1 MIKFDRRLLIILT
14 LLISSCSSL
23 EVLKQSYKNF
33 SAPLAPPMDESYVV
47 QPGDSIWSISINLNL
62 DAEELIQNNN
72 LKKPYTIY
80 PKQKL
85 TLSGNFSK
93 IHSIQK
99 SEAITWHHPL
109 GKGLKVAIKEDSWL
123 IFKEPKGL
131 PIHSINVGKVVV
143 SGPDIPGY
151 GNLVMIS
158 HPDGY
163 LSLYAHCD
171 KIFVEQGDDVRKGA
185 MIAHIGNSEAAY
197 PMLRFQLRKNGKP
210 VKAEKLNSLF

>member
-1 MIKFDRRLLIILT
+1 MIIFDTRLLIILT

-33 SAPLAPPMDESYVV
+33 SAPPMDESYVV

-62 DAEELIQNNN
+62 DAEALIKNNN

-85 TLSGNFSK
+85 ALSGNFSK
-93 IHSIQK
+93 IHSIK
-99 SEAITWHHPL
+99 KPEAITWHHPL
-109 GKGLKVAIKEDSWL
+109 GQGSKVALKDDSWL

-131 PIHSINVGKVVV
+131 PIHSIHIGKVVV

-171 KIFVEQGDDVRKGA
+171 KIFVQQGDDVGKGT
-185 MIAHIGNSEAAY
+185 MIAHLGNSEAAY

>member
-1 MIKFDRRLLIILT
+1 MIKFNTKILIILI
-14 LLISSCSSL
+14 LITSSCSSL
-23 EVLKQSYKNF
+23 DSLRQSYKNLYP
-33 SAPLAPPMDESYVV
+33 SSNESYIV
-47 QPGDSIWSISINLNL
+47 QQGDSIWSIAINFNL
-62 DAEELIQNNN
+62 DSDLLIKNNN

-80 PKQKL
+80 PNQEL
-85 TLSGNFSK
+85 FISGA
-93 IHSIQK
+93 IGK
-99 SEAITWHHPL
+99 SNLKEQSQPIEWHHPL
-109 GKGLKVAIKEDSWL
+109 GEKSKIALKDNSWL
-123 IFKEPKGL
+123 IFKEPKGA
-131 PIHSINVGKVVV
+131 PIHSINLGKVVV

-171 KIFVEQGDDVRKGA
+171 KIFVEQGDEVTKGA
-185 MIAHIGNSEAAY
+185 MIAQLGNSEAAY

>member
-33 SAPLAPPMDESYVV
+33 SAPPMDESYVV

-62 DAEELIQNNN
+62 DAEELIKNNN

-85 TLSGNFSK
+85 TLSGNFFK

-99 SEAITWHHPL
+99 SQAITWHHPL
-109 GKGLKVAIKEDSWL
+109 GKGSKVAIKEDSWL

-131 PIHSINVGKVVV
+131 PIHSIHVGKVVV

-171 KIFVEQGDDVRKGA
+171 KIFVEQGDDVTKGA

-210 VKAEKLNSLF
+210 VNADKLDSLF

>member
-1 MIKFDRRLLIILT
+1 MIKFNTKILIILI
-14 LLISSCSSL
+14 LITSSCSSL
-23 EVLKQSYKNF
+23 DSLRQSYKNLYP
-33 SAPLAPPMDESYVV
+33 SSKESYIV
-47 QPGDSIWSISINLNL
+47 QHGDSIWSIAINFNL
-62 DAEELIQNNN
+62 DSDLLIKNNN

-80 PKQKL
+80 PNQEL
-85 TLSGNFSK
+85 FISGA
-93 IHSIQK
+93 IGK
-99 SEAITWHHPL
+99 SNLKEQSQPIEWHHPL
-109 GKGLKVAIKEDSWL
+109 GEKSKIALKDNSWL
-123 IFKEPKGL
+123 IFKEPKGA
-131 PIHSINVGKVVV
+131 PIHSINLGKVVV

-171 KIFVEQGDDVRKGA
+171 KIFVELGDEVTKGA
-185 MIAHIGNSEAAY
+185 LIAKLGNSEAAY